1 MSEHRRFFR
10 LELSDFDPREKAEN
24 GPDVRRWWF
33 RLPLAKL
40 VLFNSVAM
48 ILCSCFYSSAGPLQL
63 ILLLSQAWMA
73 EVWEAVEE
81 LEDLR

>member
-1 MSEHRRFFR
+1 MEGAAGSVY
-10 LELSDFDPREKAEN
+10 LL
-24 GPDVRRWWF
+24 
-33 RLPLAKL
+33 L

-81 LEDLR
+81 LEDLKDLR

>member
-1 MSEHRRFFR
+1 M
-10 LELSDFDPREKAEN
+10 
-24 GPDVRRWWF
+24 
-33 RLPLAKL
+33 
-40 VLFNSVAM
+40 LFNSVAM

-81 LEDLR
+81 LEDLKDLR

>member
-1 MSEHRRFFR
+1 MFLTEGAGGSVY
-10 LELSDFDPREKAEN
+10 LL
-24 GPDVRRWWF
+24 
-33 RLPLAKL
+33 L
-40 VLFNSVAM
+40 VLLYSVAV

-81 LEDLR
+81 LEDLKDLRYRQEMERD

>member
-1 MSEHRRFFR
+1 MSIVDFSGSNFPTLIRENVPDGRRC
-10 LELSDFDPREKAEN
+10 
-24 GPDVRRWWF
+24 WF

-81 LEDLR
+81 LEDLKDLR